1 MRRLR
6 HFWTAPPVA
15 ALLALAACTG
25 APAGGSTD
33 TPAGAL
39 NAAIAA
45 AESNGL
51 DAMVDFACE
60 ARKGDIAEAFGG
72 GGGMEGLAALGIDP
86 NELFDAMK
94 VDFQDVTTTETSSTD
109 TEATVH
115 IKGKM
120 LITLEEA
127 KMREI
132 LKKVLEAQ
140 GQPTNDQVLDGAM
153 QMLGGQLSQTQDLDE
168 DVQIVKDNGKWLV
181 CS

>member
-6 HFWTAPPVA
+6 HIWTGAAVA
-15 ALLALAACTG
+15 ALLALAACSG
-25 APAGGSTD
+25 PPGGGNTD

-39 NAAIAA
+39 NAAMAA
-45 AESNGL
+45 AESGGL

-60 ARKGDIAEAFGG
+60 ARKGDIAAAFGG
-72 GGGMEGLAALGIDP
+72 GGDLGGLAQLGIDP

-94 VDFQDVTTTETSSTD
+94 VDFQDVTTTETSTSD

-115 IKGKM
+115 LKAKVAV
-120 LITLEEA
+120 TLDQA

-140 GQPTNDQVLDGAM
+140 GQPANDQVLDGAI
-153 QMLGGQLSQTQDLDE
+153 QMMGGQLSQLQDIDE
-168 DVQIVKDNGKWLV
+168 DVQVVKENGKWLV

>member
-1 MRRLR
+1 MTRSILR
-6 HFWTAPPVA
+6 SVAIAVAVIVSLAGCGAGAPNTSDPAGSVSA
-15 ALLALAACTG
+15 ALDAARS
-25 APAGGSTD
+25 GGFAKLVDYTC
-33 TPAGAL
+33 
-39 NAAIAA
+39 AAQK
-45 AESNGL
+45 SN
-51 DAMVDFACE
+51 FASL
-60 ARKGDIAEAFGG
+60 FGG
-72 GGGMEGLAALGIDP
+72 AGSGGLGSLAALGIDA
-86 NELFDAMK
+86 NSLFDAMK
-94 VDFQDVTTTETSSTD
+94 VDFQDVTTTETSSSD

-168 DVQIVKDNGKWLV
+168 DVQIVKENGKWLV